1 MDQIQTC
8 HTSKK
13 SILMNTK
20 LFTSIV
26 CCLMFNFG
34 FSQTTFK
41 KAIDIGAK
49 DRGTYI
55 SQTADEGFI
64 IAGNT
69 NTSSGNYDIALV
81 RTDMYGD
88 TIWTK
93 VYGGEYDEDAYF
105 VKETFDSGFIV
116 AAKSNSFGGVNGK
129 AWIIKTDAAGDTLWA
144 RVFNSTIH
152 HVLQTTDSCFFLV
165 GRDSTYW
172 NAVIMKLDQSG
183 ELKWSKSYGF
193 SKCFYEVVE
202 ISGDQIMVGGLSKMS
217 EPPFST
223 TIDLFWTNPEGDS
236 LSVIQY
242 EGDIIDYLCLRRTFD
257 NGFILS
263 ASTEI
268 IYGKRDMYLHK
279 IDSLGNTQWIQLF
292 GDEYTYDY
300 AYSVVQASDFGYVVT
315 GKKEGMGLVLLKTDQ
330 YGDLLWEKSYGN
342 QSYVTK
348 GYCIKNTADGHFVV
362 VGEEAKSQYSSESD
376 MLIMKTD
383 EDGVI
388 TNVSESRKEN
398 TLMISPNP
406 NHGNFYVQITE
417 GDRELT
423 IFDLHGKT
431 VLKQKIT
438 MNNGPSLLID
448 NLKRGNYLIR
458 IRSDKTSRTAKV
470 VVF

>member
-1 MDQIQTC
+1 
-8 HTSKK
+8 
-13 SILMNTK
+13 
-20 LFTSIV
+20 
-26 CCLMFNFG
+26 
-34 FSQTTFK
+34 
-41 KAIDIGAK
+41 
-49 DRGTYI
+49 
-55 SQTADEGFI
+55 
-64 IAGNT
+64 
-69 NTSSGNYDIALV
+69 
-81 RTDMYGD
+81 
-88 TIWTK
+88 
-93 VYGGEYDEDAYF
+93 
-105 VKETFDSGFIV
+105 
-116 AAKSNSFGGVNGK
+116 
-129 AWIIKTDAAGDTLWA
+129 
-144 RVFNSTIH
+144 
-152 HVLQTTDSCFFLV
+152 
-165 GRDSTYW
+165 
-172 NAVIMKLDQSG
+172 
-183 ELKWSKSYGF
+183 
-193 SKCFYEVVE
+193 
-202 ISGDQIMVGGLSKMS
+202 MS
-217 EPPFST
+217 DPPFST